1 MRIRNPLVLRVVG
14 KSILQTSLAVILFL
28 DFFILHSIILVSLLW
43 RFIQII
49 DTIYH
54 WRKICQTT
62 PIEEW
67 GEYCVTL
74 NKRVEKLSLPFTI
87 THFVIIFLIL
97 FFISVVCSKLLFEI
111 EDRSRTFLNWWRQ
124 RIHYSLSLRHTKQG
138 A

>member
-1 MRIRNPLVLRVVG
+1 MRIRNPLVFRVVG

-43 RFIQII
+43 RFVRTI
-49 DTIYH
+49 DTIYC
-54 WRKICQTT
+54 WRNICQTT

-67 GEYCVTL
+67 GVYCVTL
-74 NKRVEKLSLPFTI
+74 NKSVEKLSLPFTI

-97 FFISVVCSKLLFEI
+97 FFISVVCSELLFEI
-111 EDRSRTFLNWWRQ
+111 EDRSQMFLNWWRQ
-124 RIHYSLSLRHTKQG
+124 HIHYSLSLRHTKQG

>member
-1 MRIRNPLVLRVVG
+1 MRIRDPLVLRVVG
-14 KSILQTSLAVILFL
+14 KSILLTSLAVILFL

-54 WRKICQTT
+54 WRNICQTT

-67 GEYCVTL
+67 GVYCVKL

-97 FFISVVCSKLLFEI
+97 FFISVVCSELLFEI
-111 EDRSRTFLNWWRQ
+111 EDRSRMFLNWLGQ
-124 RIHYSLSLRHTKQG
+124 HIHYSLSLRHTKQG

>member
-1 MRIRNPLVLRVVG
+1 MRIRDPLVLRVVG

-43 RFIQII
+43 RFIRII

-54 WRKICQTT
+54 WRNICQTT

-67 GEYCVTL
+67 GVYCVKL

-87 THFVIIFLIL
+87 MHFVIILLIL
-97 FFISVVCSKLLFEI
+97 FFISVVCSELLFEI
-111 EDRSRTFLNWWRQ
+111 EDRSRMFLNWWRQ

>member
-1 MRIRNPLVLRVVG
+1 MRIRNSLVFSVVG

-28 DFFILHSIILVSLLW
+28 NFFILHSIILVNLFW
-43 RFIQII
+43 RFVRII
-49 DTIYH
+49 DTIYR
-54 WRKICQTT
+54 WRNICQTT

-67 GEYCVTL
+67 GVYCMTL

-97 FFISVVCSKLLFEI
+97 FFISVVCSELLFEI
-111 EDRSRTFLNWWRQ
+111 EDRSQMFLNWWRQ
-124 RIHYSLSLRHTKQG
+124 RIHCSLSLRHTKQG

>member
-1 MRIRNPLVLRVVG
+1 MRIRNLLVFRVVG

-28 DFFILHSIILVSLLW
+28 DFFILHLIILVSLLW
-43 RFIQII
+43 RFVRII
-49 DTIYH
+49 DTIYR
-54 WRKICQTT
+54 WRNICQTT

-67 GEYCVTL
+67 GVYCVKL

-97 FFISVVCSKLLFEI
+97 FFISVVCSELLFEI
-111 EDRSRTFLNWWRQ
+111 EDRSQMFLNWWRQ
-124 RIHYSLSLRHTKQG
+124 RVYCSMSLRHTKQG